1 MIKYLLLLVNMF
13 VALVLNF
20 IFSDISININVPE
33 QVEAGNEIYV
43 EITLDKSDFDSFAR
57 FQQDIPA
64 GLTAIPVNTSNADFS
79 FKDGKVKFIWLK
91 LPYEQKITISYKLQ
105 VDQRLKG
112 SFNLEGTFS
121 YIADN
126 ERKFVEVDAKNITI
140 NHSPTIDPKLIV
152 DISDFKNLVAP
163 VKRNEPGIDQVK
175 CIRQTPYLA
184 QGSNEFIINL
194 LVNKGNKEKFA
205 KIQEAVPEGY
215 SAVAVESKK
224 AIFTF
229 KDQTVKLLWMNLPT
243 DPYFVVSYKLVP
255 NESITEKPK
264 MEGTFSYI
272 ESDNTLSINIVE
284 SNVNLQNV
292 SQENLLAIISVQG
305 ETNEPTEY
313 VQPQNYSGKVKI
325 EIAESA
331 LKLIREDTKLTN
343 MLEPESGI
351 YYRVQVAAGH
361 RPININRYFKKY
373 NLDKEVR
380 TEFHEGWRKYSVGS
394 FFVYKAARDYRVQI
408 WNTTSIDDAF
418 VSAYNEGKRITV
430 QEALMITNHVWIR

>member
-1 MIKYLLLLVNMF
+1 
-13 VALVLNF
+13 
-20 IFSDISININVPE
+20 
-33 QVEAGNEIYV
+33 
-43 EITLDKSDFDSFAR
+43 
-57 FQQDIPA
+57 
-64 GLTAIPVNTSNADFS
+64 
-79 FKDGKVKFIWLK
+79 
-91 LPYEQKITISYKLQ
+91 
-105 VDQRLKG
+105 
-112 SFNLEGTFS
+112 
-121 YIADN
+121 
-126 ERKFVEVDAKNITI
+126 
-140 NHSPTIDPKLIV
+140 
-152 DISDFKNLVAP
+152 
-163 VKRNEPGIDQVK
+163 
-175 CIRQTPYLA
+175 
-184 QGSNEFIINL
+184 
-194 LVNKGNKEKFA
+194 
-205 KIQEAVPEGY
+205 
-215 SAVAVESKK
+215 
-224 AIFTF
+224 
-229 KDQTVKLLWMNLPT
+229 MNLPT